1 MCILFRIIRF
11 NIDYEFILGRL
22 IMKMVRWIKNDK
34 YFLKC
39 ECNILIVF
47 VGDGKGYKVIIFFK
61 VVYIF
66 FYVF

>member
-1 MCILFRIIRF
+1 MCILFRIISF
-11 NIDYEFILGRL
+11 YIDYENILGWL
-22 IMKMVRWIKNDK
+22 IIKMVRWIKNNK

-47 VGDGKGYKVIIFFK
+47 VGYGKGYKVINFFK

-66 FYVF
+66 FYVY